1 MDFWRSG
8 QARTYRDVR
17 IGGGKSM
24 GLRERITGFH
34 FPAWAPVAFII
45 VLVFGIL
52 GILFYTRQASA
63 APHIGD
69 HWHAAYAIYIGDT
82 RQPNI
87 PTFTG
92 PEETHTHGDGM
103 IRIRRREAN
112 RR

>member
-1 MDFWRSG
+1 
-8 QARTYRDVR
+8 
-17 IGGGKSM
+17 M

-92 PEETHTHGDGM
+92 PEET
-103 IRIRRREAN
+103 A
-112 RR
+112 